1 MVSITEESS
10 PVRGLSR
17 KSYVSEVVES
27 VVILNSRSMFVNEM
41 TVGFSL
47 VKTLFI

>member
-1 MVSITEESS
+1 MKASS
-10 PVRGLSR
+10 RAGGQSS

-27 VVILNSRSMFVNEM
+27 VAAV

-47 VKTLFI
+47 VKT